1 MSFMGTVGSVAQ
13 AAQGAIT
20 TAPTGVSIAT
30 SASGNY
36 NNAIFAGDAN
46 CSYPGMGVGGNEFS
60 SGSAAHDTV
69 TNELAQHFPGC
80 ANAVLQTFKGF
91 IRATGATSFQWGGAL
106 DSSNLSNSCSASV
119 LVSGSTDQD
128 ETNASSGNIGLT
140 LALQFGGG
148 RGGLTYPAAG
158 DDIVLKFTADA
169 TNSNG
174 TTSASTVTLTYDF
187 VTL

>member
-1 MSFMGTVGSVAQ
+1 MSFIGVVGVVAQ

-36 NNAIFAGDAN
+36 NNAISAGAASCN
-46 CSYPGMGVGGNEFS
+46 FTGMSVDGVEFS
-60 SGSAAHDTV
+60 SGSGTV
-69 TNELAQHFPGC
+69 NPNVNEFSQHFPGC
-80 ANAVLQTFKGF
+80 ASGLVQTFKGY
-91 IRATGATSFQWGGAL
+91 IRATGATSFQWGGSL
-106 DSSNLSNSCSASV
+106 DSSSLSNSCSASV

-128 ETNASSGNIGLT
+128 ETGTNGNMGLS
-140 LALQFGGG
+140 LSIAFGGG

-174 TTSASTVTLTYDF
+174 TTAASTVTLTYDF
-187 VTL
+187 VQM